1 MSSFVD
7 LQVDIEVKDELF
19 TQVQA
24 VRSKGRWVPVST
36 NGKRENVSLTLSAF
50 TALSPPSGASMLV
63 IDFSRPPN
71 STIINLTLKGVTGD
85 TGITLRPATNLK
97 PMSLILPLGATP
109 SIGILNNHSST
120 QVIELLWL

>member
-1 MSSFVD
+1 MASFVE
-7 LQVDIEVKDELF
+7 VVVNIEVKDELF

-36 NGKRENVSLTLSAF
+36 NGKRENVTLTLSAF
-50 TALSPPSGASMLV
+50 TALSPPTGSSMLV

-71 STIINLTLKGVTGD
+71 STIISLTLKGVTGD

-97 PMSLILPLGATP
+97 PIPLILPLGATP
-109 SIGILNNHSST
+109 SIGIANGHSANQT
-120 QVIELLWL
+120 IELLWL